1 MKFVFALTLLLS
13 NFSLIFSQLEIITTN
28 TSEDLYEI
36 DIFNDQTFIVGNN
49 NYFGKVDFQN
59 NNVILKQA
67 PGPDTNVVHS
77 FNRIDSNIVYLVSS
91 YPLFGDD
98 SHLIYSSHDN
108 CETWNLVFDTLNLR
122 INKLVMFDSL
132 EGLFFNSNYKQFR
145 TIDGGV
151 SWTLEN
157 NAFLYVEA
165 LERYNDSI
173 ICIGMFEKFS
183 YSFDRGRTWN
193 NNVFLQL
200 QPTNYIFLSK
210 DTILAACGNTVTKTT
225 NSGLDWTT
233 IDFLENTFFIDIKE
247 KDGIVYSV
255 GKISYFDEFGIE
267 TIRGIIAVSSNSG
280 QNWDYYNTNLETWF
294 QSIEFLNDS
303 IALISGTNGVLIK
316 YHYRDH
322 HLGFQEL
329 GHLGLKIN
337 LYPNPANDQQELT
350 ISANKYEK
358 IEIYLCELNGKKLK
372 TVFIGSVDTGTT
384 KIIID
389 TSDLNSGMYFYSI
402 ESQEKREVLKF
413 VKK

>member
-1 MKFVFALTLLLS
+1 
-13 NFSLIFSQLEIITTN
+13 
-28 TSEDLYEI
+28 
-36 DIFNDQTFIVGNN
+36 
-49 NYFGKVDFQN
+49 
-59 NNVILKQA
+59 
-67 PGPDTNVVHS
+67 
-77 FNRIDSNIVYLVSS
+77 
-91 YPLFGDD
+91 
-98 SHLIYSSHDN
+98 
-108 CETWNLVFDTLNLR
+108 
-122 INKLVMFDSL
+122 MFDSL

-151 SWTLEN
+151 TWTIEN

-193 NNVFLQL
+193 NNVFMQL

-210 DTILAACGNTVTKTT
+210 DTILAACGNTVTTTT
-225 NSGLDWTT
+225 NSGHDWTT

-267 TIRGIIAVSSNSG
+267 TIRGIIAFSSNSG

-303 IALISGTNGVLIK
+303 VALISGTNGVLIK

-329 GHLGLKIN
+329 GNLGLKIN
-337 LYPNPANDQQELT
+337 LHPNPANDQQELT
-350 ISANKYEK
+350 ISANKFEK
-358 IEIYLCELNGKKLK
+358 LEIYLCELNGKKLK
-372 TVFIGSVDTGTT
+372 TVFIGSVNTGTT
-384 KIIID
+384 KIINH
-389 TSDLNSGMYFYSI
+389 TSDLNSGMYYYSI